1 MKDNVKK
8 ILINVGCALALFGVS
23 FTLGRFIRVK
33 GAEDKLQQVEYN
45 LEQSELKAAYLK
57 SSLEQRIEEC
67 EQYIKDAQNIQKG
80 IDNCKSINETMSNT
94 IQGLNVSSSNINDLI
109 KQLKQRYKELETQN
123 ALMKQKLESISK

>member
-1 MKDNVKK
+1 MKDSIKK
-8 ILINVGCALALFGVS
+8 VLINIGCALVLFGVS

-45 LEQSELKAAYLK
+45 LEQSELKAANLK

-94 IQGLNVSSSNINDLI
+94 IQGLNVSSNNINDLI

-123 ALMKQKLESISK
+123 ELMKQKLESISK